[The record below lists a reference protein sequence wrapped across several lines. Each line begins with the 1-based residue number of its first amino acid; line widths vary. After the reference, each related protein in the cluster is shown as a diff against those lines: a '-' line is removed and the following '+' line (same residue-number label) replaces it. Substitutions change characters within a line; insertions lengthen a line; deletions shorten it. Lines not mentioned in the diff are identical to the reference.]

1 MTRARDNSFNPSND
15 QAAGKNLIINGGFDI
30 WQRGTSFTTD
40 AAATV
45 IYTADRISAF
55 ALFPGAGATQTITR
69 ETSTS
74 HIPSNFKYSLKSV
87 VSTAVP
93 VNAGRML
100 IGYTMEHQDS
110 LSLAGRTVTYS
121 MQVKAIGNID
131 RVYLYSRYNTSGGN
145 ALSGAVDA
153 SNAPFTVNSSSFTTI
168 TWTTTV
174 PSAAT
179 LTSTGTY
186 GFQLVYYRA
195 NGAVEAVGDG
205 IYIAGLQLEIGNVA
219 TSFSRAG
226 GTIGGELALCQ
237 RYYEKSFPVDV
248 SPANGLF
255 YAGGLAE
262 IMYSDL
268 WALEGLTI
276 PFKVPKRITPSI
288 NFFGATSGTVGG
300 WQQYTS
306 NAWVTWASVSAPG
319 RGQQIS
325 TNQFSVQMHNNGS
338 SGFGVGTV
346 KAIQGD
352 WVASAEL

>member
-1 MTRARDNSFNPSND
+1 MTRARDNAFNPSND
-15 QAAGKNLIINGGFDI
+15 QSAGKNLIINGGFDI

-69 ETSTS
+69 ETSSS
-74 HIPSNFKYSLKSV
+74 HVPSNFKYSLKSV

-100 IGYTMEHQDS
+100 IGYTMENTDS
-110 LSLAGRTVTYS
+110 LALAGRTVTYS
-121 MQVKAIGNID
+121 MQIKAIGNID

-145 ALSGAVDA
+145 ALSGAVDG
-153 SNAPFTVNSSSFTTI
+153 SNAPFIINSSSFTTI

-195 NGAVEAVGDG
+195 NNAVEAIGDG
-205 IYIAGLQLEIGNVA
+205 IYIAGLQLETGNVV

-237 RYYEKSFPVDV
+237 RYYWRETGF
-248 SPANGLF
+248 
-255 YAGGLAE
+255 
-262 IMYSDL
+262 
-268 WALEGLTI
+268 
-276 PFKVPKRITPSI
+276 
-288 NFFGATSGTVGG
+288 
-300 WQQYTS
+300 Q
-306 NAWVTWASVSAPG
+306 
-319 RGQQIS
+319 
-325 TNQFSVQMHNNGS
+325 S
-338 SGFGVGTV
+338 SGGVQSAFDNNVWFSLQNFNPVPMRATPTAFIENTPYIADFQSNIRTITSV
-346 KAIQGD
+346 NVVTRYAI
-352 WVASAEL
+352 AFTYSSTKLTTSSAYGLNFSDAGRALSFSSEL